1 MQQKMNSTIVAMEP
15 RLWMAFLEDVRIAQD
30 NKVVFA
36 ARSTPA
42 RSTPNIDVINISGV
56 LLKTVPEAYRKWGLD
71 ATGYDEIAEAVAM
84 AAQSKS
90 ERIILNISSGGG
102 MVDGIDLALNAL
114 RAAKNI
120 KPIHAYADGLTA
132 SAAYWIASTA
142 NNIFATRLTEVG
154 SIGVYSVMYDAS
166 EYMKKN
172 GIETVVMRSGNL
184 KGAGIF
190 GDKITDEMRE
200 VEQETVNTIAKKFFS
215 EVSASRIEI
224 DIDAV
229 TTGRTWL
236 AETAKELNLIDGIVK
251 NVFDLP
257 GAIEALSRAA
267 QTTATAIPEPQ
278 PKEPIQMAEDHE
290 GAVAAERERVMA
302 ISAAFADDTAFAR
315 KHIEAGSTLEAAK
328 AAHYDILKAR
338 NEALAAMSDATPAPM
353 KNSGEA
359 AAQSAQSGYFA
370 RMNELMAER
379 GITRIQAALI
389 AEKEN
394 PEAYRKEC
402 FGGGN

>member
-1 MQQKMNSTIVAMEP
+1 MNSTIVAMEP

-42 RSTPNIDVINISGV
+42 RSTPTADVVNISGV
-56 LLKTVPEAYRKWGLD
+56 LMKNVPDTIRALGLNV
-71 ATGYDEIAEAVAM
+71 TGYDEIAEAVTK
-84 AAQSKS
+84 AAQSNS
-90 ERIILNISSGGG
+90 ERIILNVSSGGG
-102 MVDGIDLALNAL
+102 MSDGIDIAIEAI
-114 RAAKNI
+114 RAAKAV
-120 KPIHAYADGLTA
+120 KPVHAYAEGLVA
-132 SAAYWIASTA
+132 SAAYWLVSQADH
-142 NNIFATRLTEVG
+142 IFATRLTE
-154 SIGVYSVMYDAS
+154 IGGIGAYSVMHDAS
-166 EYMKKN
+166 EAMKAK
-172 GIETVVMRSGNL
+172 GIEVIVTRSGSA
-184 KGAGIF
+184 KGVGNVY
-190 GDKITDEMRE
+190 GDAITEEMRAI
-200 VEQETVNTIAKKFFS
+200 EQEKVNEVADKFFNDI
-215 EVSASRIEI
+215 AISRMEI
-224 DIDAV
+224 DKEI
-229 TTGRTWL
+229 TMSGRTWF

-257 GAIEALSRAA
+257 AAIEALSRAA
-267 QTTATAIPEPQ
+267 QSTATATPEPQ

-290 GAVAAERERVMA
+290 SAVAAERERVMA
-302 ISAAFADDTAFAR
+302 ISAAFADDTKFALSQIAIPGR
-315 KHIEAGSTLEAAK
+315 TLEAAK

-359 AAQSAQSGYFA
+359 SAQSAPSGYFA